1 MAYPS
6 SCQYDILANISETQ
20 YDSRSD
26 DDSYYH
32 IINGNLAIK
41 F

>member
-6 SCQYDILANISETQ
+6 SCHHDILANISETW
-20 YDSRSD
+20 YHSRSD

-32 IINGNLAIK
+32 IIKWQFGN
-41 F
+41 